1 MTKKLKITQIR
12 SLSGHI
18 QKQREIIRALGIK
31 RLHQTV
37 EKADIPA
44 IRGMIERVNHLVKVE
59 EV

>member
-1 MTKKLKITQIR
+1 MAKRIKITQIR
-12 SLSGHI
+12 SLSGRV

-37 EKADIPA
+37 EKTDIPA
-44 IRGMIERVNHLVKVE
+44 IRGMIEKVNHLVKVE